1 MQIRIYLLDFIFYFR
16 KVFLKVYLIIKKEI
30 TILQIERRR
39 FITEKNLKKRKKT
52 KMYMI
57 HAKSLKIKCN
67 NRVKVA
73 IPL

>member
-1 MQIRIYLLDFIFYFR
+1 MFIY
-16 KVFLKVYLIIKKEI
+16 IIKKEL

-39 FITEKNLKKRKKT
+39 LITEKNLKKKKKT
-52 KMYMI
+52 KLYMI